1 MRAALNSLPPVYL
14 AGPDVFFPEDFGGI
28 DNLMITQSVIA
39 ICTTFEEA
47 ATALKRFLDQSL
59 EVHDFQS
66 PLLTRCCNGAES
78 VKETEPAISS
88 HDTVQA
94 RPVLRE

>member
-39 ICTTFEEA
+39 ICTTFEA
-47 ATALKRFLDQSL
+47 ATALKRFLDQ
-59 EVHDFQS
+59 
-66 PLLTRCCNGAES
+66 
-78 VKETEPAISS
+78 
-88 HDTVQA
+88 
-94 RPVLRE
+94 

>member
-47 ATALKRFLDQSL
+47 ATALKRFLDQ
-59 EVHDFQS
+59 
-66 PLLTRCCNGAES
+66 
-78 VKETEPAISS
+78 
-88 HDTVQA
+88 
-94 RPVLRE
+94 